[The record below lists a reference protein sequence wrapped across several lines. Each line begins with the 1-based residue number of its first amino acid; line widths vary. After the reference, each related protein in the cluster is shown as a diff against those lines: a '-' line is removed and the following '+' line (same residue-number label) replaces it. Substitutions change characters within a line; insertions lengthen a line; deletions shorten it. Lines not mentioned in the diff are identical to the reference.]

1 MHVLLVNP
9 NRIRPPVAPLAL
21 DSLGQALATRGISCS
36 VADLCMDLPPD
47 TEPPAGYWNRFSRPR
62 PSAVLVT
69 LRNLDDAYYASRK
82 TFLPGYR
89 DLVGTL
95 RARFGAPVIAG
106 GCAFSLAPEKILAY
120 LDADLGVAGASEHDL
135 LALLGSLEGKGG
147 SGRFDGLPGIVWKEG
162 GTIRSVPP
170 TDPAMNEDFFSQRRF
185 VRNRDYFEFGG
196 MAGLETKRGCGA
208 GCVYCADPVAKGRRV
223 FLKPMEFLLS
233 EIRSLLS
240 LGVTVFH
247 LCDSEFNLPVSHAFE
262 VCDAI
267 LAEGLSDR
275 IRWYTYAAPETF
287 DESLAFR
294 MAEAG
299 CAGVNFG
306 ADHCLDKNLAALGRR
321 HTSADLERTARAA
334 RAAGIPF
341 LFDLLLG
348 GPGETL
354 SSLLEAVEFCRD
366 LDVERVGVSAGVR
379 VYPNTPLARRILSEG
394 PLEANPSLRGI
405 LAGNED
411 LLLPVF
417 FLSADLDPAWEEELG
432 RRVGQDQRFFLPGGC
447 RRSESNYNYNAN
459 EVLVRALEKG
469 HKGAFWDILR
479 RIQKGLPA
487 LAPPGGP
494 LEHGP

>member
-9 NRIRPPVAPLAL
+9 NRIQPPVAPLAL

-36 VADLCMDLPPD
+36 VADLCMDLPSD
-47 TEPPAGYWNRFSRPR
+47 LPPRSSYWDRFAQPQ

-69 LRNLDDAYYASRK
+69 LRNLDDAYYASRQ

-89 DLVGTL
+89 DLVRTL
-95 RARFGAPVIAG
+95 RTRFGAPVIAG
-106 GCAFSLAPEKILAY
+106 GCAFSLAPDKILAY

-135 LALLGSLEGKGG
+135 LALLGSLEG
-147 SGRFDGLPGIVWKEG
+147 SGRFDGLAGVVWKEG
-162 GTIRSVPP
+162 DTIRSEPP
-170 TDPAMNEDFFSQRRF
+170 TPPVMNEDFFSQRRF
-185 VRNRDYFEFGG
+185 VRNRDYFDRGG
-196 MAGLETKRGCGA
+196 MAGLETKRGCGT

-240 LGVTVFH
+240 MGVTVFH
-247 LCDSEFNLPVSHAFE
+247 LCDSEFNLPASHAFA
-262 VCDAI
+262 VCEAI
-267 LAEGLSDR
+267 LSEGLSER
-275 IRWYTYAAPETF
+275 IRWYTYATPETF
-287 DESLAFR
+287 DEALAFR
-294 MAEAG
+294 MAQAG
-299 CAGVNFG
+299 CAGINFG
-306 ADHCLDKNLAALGRR
+306 VDHCLDQNLAALGRR
-321 HTSADLERTARAA
+321 HRAADLERTARAA

-366 LDVERVGVSAGVR
+366 LDVERVGVSAGIR

-394 PLEANPSLRGI
+394 PLEANPGLRGV

-411 LLLPVF
+411 LLMPVF
-417 FLSADLDPAWEEELG
+417 FLSPELHPGWQEELS
-432 RRVGQDQRFFLPGGC
+432 RRVGQDQRFFLPARC
-447 RRSESNYNYNAN
+447 SRESNYNYNAN

-479 RIQKGLPA
+479 RIQKGLP
-487 LAPPGGP
+487 P
-494 LEHGP
+494 LEAPGRMPEPGP